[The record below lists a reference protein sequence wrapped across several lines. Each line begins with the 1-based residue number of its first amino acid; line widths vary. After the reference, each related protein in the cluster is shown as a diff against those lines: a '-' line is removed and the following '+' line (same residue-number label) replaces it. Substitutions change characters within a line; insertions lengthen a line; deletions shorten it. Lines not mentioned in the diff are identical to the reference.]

1 MAWAFRANT
10 IRAAAP
16 GARPGQG
23 RNQQVSTQI
32 RHVDAGS
39 PAERAG
45 IRPGERLL
53 RINGHRILDVLDY
66 KFYSY
71 DSELELVVEDGE
83 AERRV
88 RISKPEG
95 LDLGL
100 DFDTYL
106 MDSQRSCAN
115 KCVFCFI
122 DQLPK
127 GMRPSLYFK
136 DDDARMSFLLGNYI
150 SMTNLSDQ
158 DVERMIAM
166 RVSPLNISVH
176 TTNPALRG
184 RMLGNA
190 RGGDSLQY
198 LYRFAQAGL
207 HIMCQIVVCPGW
219 NDGDELRRT
228 LGDLAALYP
237 SMAGVAVVPVGLSKH
252 RQGLEHLEPVTR
264 EKAREIIALVDEARE
279 NCLRQQGEAFIYAAD
294 ELYIKAG
301 LELPGPEYYGNY
313 PQLEN
318 GVGLL
323 SLFEQELRGALLMA
337 EDNMPAPPPLVI
349 ATGLAAAPFME
360 RMLGLCREKCPGLQ
374 ARVIPVENH
383 FFGPGVD
390 VAGLLTGG
398 DIIRQVRGKL
408 QGEQLWLPACMLR
421 HGETVL
427 LDDVSVEQIG
437 QAVGAAVRVVEVD
450 GGAFYDALFPE
461 G

>member
-1 MAWAFRANT
+1 M
-10 IRAAAP
+10 
-16 GARPGQG
+16 
-23 RNQQVSTQI
+23 STQI

-45 IRPGERLL
+45 VRPGEWLL
-53 RINGHRILDVLDY
+53 SINGHRIHDVLDY

-71 DSELELVVEDGE
+71 DSKLDLVLKEGE
-83 AERRV
+83 GERRL
-88 RISKPEG
+88 RIKKQEG

-127 GMRPSLYFK
+127 GMRPTLYFK

-150 SMTNLSDQ
+150 SMTNLSDA
-158 DVERMIAM
+158 DVDRMIAM
-166 RVSPLNISVH
+166 RVSPLNVSVH
-176 TTNPALRG
+176 TTNPALRS

-207 HIMCQIVVCPGW
+207 HIMCQIVACPGW
-219 NDGDELRRT
+219 NDGEELRRT
-228 LGDLAALYP
+228 LRDLAALYP
-237 SMAGVAVVPVGLSKH
+237 SVAGVAVVPVGLSKH
-252 RQGLEHLEPVTR
+252 REGLEHLEPVTR
-264 EKAREIIALVDEARE
+264 EKAREIIAVVDEARE
-279 NCLRQQGEAFIYAAD
+279 ACQKQQGEAFIYAAD
-294 ELYIKAG
+294 ELYLKAG
-301 LELPGPEYYGNY
+301 LELPDPVYYGNY

-323 SLFEQELRGALLMA
+323 SMFEQELRGALTMA
-337 EDNMPAPPPLVI
+337 DANMAPPPPLVI

-398 DIIRQVRGKL
+398 DIIRQVEGKL
-408 QGEQLWLPACMLR
+408 KGEQLWLPACMLR

-437 QAVGAAVRVVEVD
+437 QAVGAQVRVVEVD